1 MGGGGGRSGLICVL
15 PLAGRKCA
23 QGEWGQ
29 CACERQLAR
38 HVPLDLRQIG
48 VRPREVGVGPGGEW
62 HPKWSS
68 CLCSSQTHI
77 TLLSV

>member
-1 MGGGGGRSGLICVL
+1 ML

-38 HVPLDLRQIG
+38 HVPLDVRQIG
-48 VRPREVGVGPGGEW
+48 VRPGEVGVGPGGEW
-62 HPKWSS
+62 HPSVEQ
-68 CLCSSQTHI
+68 LLVQLTDTHHTAFSLI
-77 TLLSV
+77 KIQIY